1 MQPRSVHDLKCWP
14 AYFAAV
20 RAGGK
25 PFEIRRNDRDFAVG
39 DTVRLLEFDPET
51 ETFTGQVEER
61 LITFLLSEEDFG
73 VVHGFVA
80 IGFGRVP
87 QLGDVTP
94 AEGLTREALAAWHL
108 DAAGNAALRAEN
120 ARRASVDYSRLQM
133 GVAADRQ
140 AAVTH
145 AAEAE
150 AAFHAAAATIVRGG
164 AQAEAA

>member
-1 MQPRSVHDLKCWP
+1 MQTRSVHELKCWP

-39 DTVRLLEFDPET
+39 DLVILQEYDPEADT
-51 ETFTGQVEER
+51 YTGQVEER

-80 IGFGRVP
+80 IGFGRLP

-94 AEGLTREALAAWHL
+94 AEGVTREELAQWHA
-108 DAAGNAALRAEN
+108 DAASNAALRADN
-120 ARRASVDYSRLQM
+120 ARRTATDYARLQM
-133 GVAADRQ
+133 GVAADRY
-140 AAVTH
+140 AAVTR
-145 AAEAE
+145 AAEDE
-150 AAFHAAAATIVRGG
+150 AANAAIPGS
-164 AQAEAA
+164 